1 MNKLLD
7 RFRRGG
13 PPLRI
18 SLFTFFFNW
27 LIWVCLMA
35 ASIERHKGKEHL
47 LNMMVSPHLFLW
59 IAGLW
64 YGRRSWEKTAQ
75 EKEEGK
81 ND

>member
-1 MNKLLD
+1 
-7 RFRRGG
+7 
-13 PPLRI
+13 
-18 SLFTFFFNW
+18 
-27 LIWVCLMA
+27 MA

-47 LNMMVSPHLFLW
+47 LNMIVSPHLFLW